1 MSEFALHVATIAAL
15 YAMLALSLNLQ
26 AGFAGLVNFGQ
37 IALFGCGTYG
47 AALAFSHALGP
58 AAGLVLGFLLVAG
71 VALFFARLGRDLGA
85 DYWGIATLSIGEILR
100 TIATNEIA
108 LTGGAQGIGG
118 IPPLFDAGSRLS
130 GRLVLFA
137 VVLGAL
143 AVTWIVFRR
152 LTQSKF
158 GLALRLLREEPQ
170 LAAAFGYDLDGLRRR
185 IMIAAAVPAALS
197 GFLFAHYLTFVGPD
211 QLHASESFVIWTMI
225 VVGGLG
231 SHSGAVVGAV
241 VVQCLFALVPF
252 AKDAFGLPS
261 EFVAATRLALTGG
274 GLIGFLLLRPQG
286 LIAERIGGV
295 RG

>member
-47 AALAFSHALGP
+47 AALAFSNALGP
-58 AAGLVLGFLLVAG
+58 VSGLLLGLVLVVV
-71 VALFFARLGRDLGA
+71 VALFFARLGRNLGA

-108 LTGGAQGIGG
+108 LTGGAQGISG
-118 IPPLFDAGSRLS
+118 IPALFDTGSRLA
-130 GRLVLFA
+130 GHVILFA
-137 VVLGAL
+137 VVVGAL
-143 AVTWIVFRR
+143 GLTWMVFRR

-170 LAAAFGYDLDGLRRR
+170 LAAAFGYDLNGLRRR
-185 IMIAAAVPAALS
+185 VMIVASIPAALS
-197 GFLFAHYLTFVGPD
+197 GFFFAHYLTFVGPD
-211 QLHASESFVIWTMI
+211 QLYASETFIIWTMV

-231 SHSGAVVGAV
+231 SHMGAVVGAV

-252 AKDAFGLPS
+252 AKDALGLPS
-261 EFVAATRLALTGG
+261 EFVAAMRLALIGG

-286 LIAERIGGV
+286 LIPERIGGV